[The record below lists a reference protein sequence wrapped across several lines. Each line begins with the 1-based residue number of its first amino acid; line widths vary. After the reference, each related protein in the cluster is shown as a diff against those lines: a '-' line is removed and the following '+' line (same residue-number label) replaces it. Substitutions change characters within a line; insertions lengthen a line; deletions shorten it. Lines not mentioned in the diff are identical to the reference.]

1 MKHLSK
7 YFAVALSA
15 LFMASCQQPDFKVSE
30 AEATKAI
37 NSITAS
43 FIDDTS
49 EENHFKSEI
58 DYDNHVITIVF
69 PYTYPAN
76 TKYNLTED
84 DLKKVKVVANL
95 DDNCFIEPSI
105 LIMDLTQDNIIT
117 VINQKKER
125 TDYIV
130 RGEIR
135 KSNACAVT
143 AFKLVDENLVGVVN
157 ESTKVISIIKDG
169 APAKQL
175 AEVELSFGATITGT
189 DPTKVACD
197 YSKDVKFTVTAQD
210 GKTTAEYTV
219 KVQLPSTL
227 EKGMRPGSGK
237 ILWNNKI
244 VDTYAPATPLMM
256 TSMAVIKDYIVLNTR
271 NEDMMVVNRKTGAK
285 EGTIKLPFKSS
296 LGNFKATGDSSD
308 NILVTNLDSKEIV
321 VYRIKGINGTPTEY
335 IRYNVGGKSYGR
347 GISVIGSLDKDA
359 VITMPR
365 YEDAGWYFLRWTVTG
380 GVLNTEPELVTINSS
395 VSAGGWVYNCDVV
408 ATDPS
413 NPKSDYFVNSYAKLT
428 GGTTA
433 NVDRGTIWIDG
444 ATNKD
449 KCHSPY
455 TSSNWVRN
463 ALDYVKFN
471 GVGYLIANSV
481 NSFTWG
487 ADDMIYLYDLGD
499 ANLDNIVWKSEV
511 GIYGSMSSIN
521 QANGNAC
528 SDVAL
533 RLSDNGYY
541 MYAYFF
547 FAGGQLVCVQFDC
560 LDM

>member
-157 ESTKVISIIKDG
+157 ESTKVISIIKDE

-227 EKGMRPGSGK
+227 EKGMRSGSGK

-365 YEDAGWYFLRWTVTG
+365 FEDAGWYFLRWTVTG

-395 VSAGGWVYNCDVV
+395 VNAGGWVYNCDVV

-433 NVDRGTIWIDG
+433 SEDRGTIWIDG

-499 ANLDNIVWKSEV
+499 ANLDNIVWKSEA
-511 GIYGSMSSIN
+511 GIYGSMSNIT

>member
-157 ESTKVISIIKDG
+157 ESTKVISIIKDE

-175 AEVELSFGATITGT
+175 AEVELSFGATITGN
-189 DPTKVACD
+189 DPTKGACD

-395 VSAGGWVYNCDVV
+395 VNAGGWVYNCDVV

-511 GIYGSMSSIN
+511 GIYGSMSNIN

>member
-105 LIMDLTQDNIIT
+105 LIMDLTQDNLIT

-157 ESTKVISIIKDG
+157 ESTKVISIIKDE

>member
-157 ESTKVISIIKDG
+157 ESTKVISIIKDE

-189 DPTKVACD
+189 DPTKEACD

-511 GIYGSMSSIN
+511 GIYGSMSNIN

>member
-157 ESTKVISIIKDG
+157 ESTKVISIIKDE

>member
-135 KSNACAVT
+135 KSKACAVT

-157 ESTKVISIIKDG
+157 ESTKVISIIKDE

-175 AEVELSFGATITGT
+175 AEVELSFGATITGN

-365 YEDAGWYFLRWTVTG
+365 FEDAGWYFLRWTVTG

-395 VSAGGWVYNCDVV
+395 VNAGGWVYNCDVV

-511 GIYGSMSSIN
+511 GIYGSMSNIN

>member
-157 ESTKVISIIKDG
+157 ESTKVISIIKDE

-365 YEDAGWYFLRWTVTG
+365 FEDAGWYFLRWTVTG

-395 VSAGGWVYNCDVV
+395 VNAGGWVYNCDVV

-433 NVDRGTIWIDG
+433 SEDRGTIWIDG

-499 ANLDNIVWKSEV
+499 ANLDNIVWKSEA
-511 GIYGSMSSIN
+511 GIYGSMSNIT

>member
-49 EENHFKSEI
+49 DENHFKSEI

-95 DDNCFIEPSI
+95 DDNCSIEPSI
-105 LIMDLTQDNIIT
+105 LIMDLTHDNLIT
-117 VINQKKER
+117 VINQKIER

-143 AFKLVDENLVGVVN
+143 AFKLIDENLVGVVN
-157 ESTKVISIIKDG
+157 ESTKVISIIKDE

-210 GKTTAEYTV
+210 GKTTAEYIV

-347 GISVIGSLDKDA
+347 GISVIGSLDEDA

-365 YEDAGWYFLRWTVTG
+365 FEDAGWYFLRWTVTG

-395 VSAGGWVYNCDVV
+395 VNAGGWVYNCDVV

-463 ALDYVKFN
+463 ALDYVNFN

-511 GIYGSMSSIN
+511 GIYGSMNNIT
-521 QANGNAC
+521 QANGGAC

-547 FAGGQLVCVQFDC
+547 FAGGQLVCLQFDC

>member
-76 TKYNLTED
+76 TKYNLTKD

-157 ESTKVISIIKDG
+157 ESTKVISIIKDE

-365 YEDAGWYFLRWTVTG
+365 FEDAGWYFLRWTVTG

-395 VSAGGWVYNCDVV
+395 VNAGGWVYNCDVV

-433 NVDRGTIWIDG
+433 SEDRGTIWIDG

-511 GIYGSMSSIN
+511 GIYGSMSNIN

>member
-76 TKYNLTED
+76 TKYNLTKD

-157 ESTKVISIIKDG
+157 ESTKVISIIKDE

-433 NVDRGTIWIDG
+433 SEDRGTIWIDG

-499 ANLDNIVWKSEV
+499 ANLDNIVWKSEA
-511 GIYGSMSSIN
+511 GIYGSMSNIT

>member
-76 TKYNLTED
+76 TKYNLTKD

-157 ESTKVISIIKDG
+157 ESTKVISIIKDE

-365 YEDAGWYFLRWTVTG
+365 YEDSGWYFLRWTVTG

-511 GIYGSMSSIN
+511 GIYGSMSNIN

>member
-157 ESTKVISIIKDG
+157 ESTKVISIIKDE

-365 YEDAGWYFLRWTVTG
+365 FEDAGWYFLRWTVTG

-395 VSAGGWVYNCDVV
+395 VNAGGWVYNCDVV

>member
-157 ESTKVISIIKDG
+157 ESTKVISIIKDE

-395 VSAGGWVYNCDVV
+395 VSAGGWVYNWDVV

>member
-105 LIMDLTQDNIIT
+105 LNMDLTQDNIIT

-157 ESTKVISIIKDG
+157 ESTKVISIIKDE

-365 YEDAGWYFLRWTVTG
+365 FEDAGWYFLRWTVTG

-395 VSAGGWVYNCDVV
+395 VNAGGWVYNCDVV

>member
-157 ESTKVISIIKDG
+157 ESTKVISIIKDE

-365 YEDAGWYFLRWTVTG
+365 FEDAGWYFLRWTVTG

-395 VSAGGWVYNCDVV
+395 VNAGGWVYNCDVV

-499 ANLDNIVWKSEV
+499 ANLDNIVWKSEA
-511 GIYGSMSSIN
+511 GIYGSMSNIT

>member
-157 ESTKVISIIKDG
+157 ESTKVISIIKDE

-463 ALDYVKFN
+463 ALDYVNFN

>member
-157 ESTKVISIIKDG
+157 ESTKVISIIKDE

-321 VYRIKGINGTPTEY
+321 VYRIKGITGTPTEY
-335 IRYNVGGKSYGR
+335 IRYNVGGNSYGR

-365 YEDAGWYFLRWTVTG
+365 FGDAGWYFLRWTVTG

-395 VSAGGWVYNCDVV
+395 VNAGGWVYNCDVV

-433 NVDRGTIWIDG
+433 SEDRGTIWIDG

-499 ANLDNIVWKSEV
+499 ANLDNIVWKSEA
-511 GIYGSMSSIN
+511 GIYGSMSNIT

>member
-7 YFAVALSA
+7 YFAVALST

-157 ESTKVISIIKDG
+157 ESTKVISIIKDE

-365 YEDAGWYFLRWTVTG
+365 FEDAGWYFLRWTVTG

-395 VSAGGWVYNCDVV
+395 VNAGGWVYNCDVV

-433 NVDRGTIWIDG
+433 SEDRGTIWIDG

-499 ANLDNIVWKSEV
+499 ANLDNIVWKSEA
-511 GIYGSMSSIN
+511 GIYGSMSNIT

>member
-76 TKYNLTED
+76 TKYNLTKD

-157 ESTKVISIIKDG
+157 ESTKVISIIKDE

-365 YEDAGWYFLRWTVTG
+365 FGDAGWYFLRWTVTG

-395 VSAGGWVYNCDVV
+395 LNAGGWVYNCDVV

-511 GIYGSMSSIN
+511 GIYGSMSNIN

>member
-76 TKYNLTED
+76 TKYNLTKD

-157 ESTKVISIIKDG
+157 ESTKVISIIKDE

-321 VYRIKGINGTPTEY
+321 VYRIKGITGTPTEY
-335 IRYNVGGKSYGR
+335 IRYNVGGNSYGR

-365 YEDAGWYFLRWTVTG
+365 FGDAGWYFLRWTVTG

-395 VSAGGWVYNCDVV
+395 LNAGGWVYNCDVV

-433 NVDRGTIWIDG
+433 SEDRGTIWIDG

-511 GIYGSMSSIN
+511 GIYGSMSNIN

>member
-76 TKYNLTED
+76 TKYNLTKD

-157 ESTKVISIIKDG
+157 ESTKVISIIKDE

-365 YEDAGWYFLRWTVTG
+365 FEDAGWYFLRWTVTG

-395 VSAGGWVYNCDVV
+395 VNASGWVYNCDVV

-511 GIYGSMSSIN
+511 GIYGSMSNIN

>member
-135 KSNACAVT
+135 KSKACAVT

-157 ESTKVISIIKDG
+157 ESTKVISIIKDE

-511 GIYGSMSSIN
+511 GIYGSMSNIN

>member
-76 TKYNLTED
+76 TKYNLTKD

-157 ESTKVISIIKDG
+157 ESTKVISIIKDE

-365 YEDAGWYFLRWTVTG
+365 FEDAGWYFLRWTVTG

-395 VSAGGWVYNCDVV
+395 VNAGGWVYNCDVV

-499 ANLDNIVWKSEV
+499 ANLDNIVWKSEA
-511 GIYGSMSSIN
+511 GIYGSMSNIN

>member
-76 TKYNLTED
+76 TKYNLTKD

-157 ESTKVISIIKDG
+157 ESTKVISIIKDE

-365 YEDAGWYFLRWTVTG
+365 FGDAGWYFLRWTVTG

-395 VSAGGWVYNCDVV
+395 LNAGGWVYNCDVV

-499 ANLDNIVWKSEV
+499 ANLDNVVWKSEV
-511 GIYGSMSSIN
+511 GIYGSMSNIN

>member
-58 DYDNHVITIVF
+58 DYDNHVITIIF

-95 DDNCFIEPSI
+95 DDNCSIEPSI
-105 LIMDLTQDNIIT
+105 LIMDLTHDNLIT

-143 AFKLVDENLVGVVN
+143 AFKLIDENLVGVVN
-157 ESTKVISIIKDG
+157 ESTKVISIIKDE

-321 VYRIKGINGTPTEY
+321 VYRIKGINSTPTEY

-347 GISVIGSLDKDA
+347 GISVIGSLDEDA

-365 YEDAGWYFLRWTVTG
+365 FEDAGWYFLRWTVTG

-395 VSAGGWVYNCDVV
+395 VNAGGWVYNCDVV

-499 ANLDNIVWKSEV
+499 ANLDNIVWKSEL
-511 GIYGSMSSIN
+511 GIYGSMNNIA
-521 QANGNAC
+521 QANGGAC

-547 FAGGQLVCVQFDC
+547 FAGGQLVCLQFDC

>member
-76 TKYNLTED
+76 TKYNLTKD

-157 ESTKVISIIKDG
+157 ESTKVISIIKDE

-395 VSAGGWVYNCDVV
+395 VNAGGWVYNCDVV

-433 NVDRGTIWIDG
+433 SEDRGTIWIDG

-499 ANLDNIVWKSEV
+499 ANLDNIVWKSEA
-511 GIYGSMSSIN
+511 GIYGSMSNIT

>member
-135 KSNACAVT
+135 KSKACAVT

-157 ESTKVISIIKDG
+157 ESTKVISIIKDE

-365 YEDAGWYFLRWTVTG
+365 FEDAGWYFLRWTVTG

-511 GIYGSMSSIN
+511 GIYGSMSNIN

>member
-95 DDNCFIEPSI
+95 DDNCSIEPSI
-105 LIMDLTQDNIIT
+105 LIMDLTQDNLIT

-157 ESTKVISIIKDG
+157 ESTKVISIIKDE

-175 AEVELSFGATITGT
+175 AEVELSFGASITGN

-347 GISVIGSLDKDA
+347 GISVIGSLDEDA

-365 YEDAGWYFLRWTVTG
+365 FEDAGWYFLRWTVTG

-395 VSAGGWVYNCDVV
+395 VNGGGWVYNCDVV

-463 ALDYVKFN
+463 ALDYVNFN

-499 ANLDNIVWKSEV
+499 ANLDNIVWKSEL
-511 GIYGSMSSIN
+511 GIYGSMSNIT
-521 QANGNAC
+521 QANGGAC

-547 FAGGQLVCVQFDC
+547 FAGGRLVCLQFDC

>member
-125 TDYIV
+125 TAYIV

-157 ESTKVISIIKDG
+157 ESTKVISIIKDE

-227 EKGMRPGSGK
+227 EKGMRSGSGK

-365 YEDAGWYFLRWTVTG
+365 FEDAGWYFLRWTVTG

-395 VSAGGWVYNCDVV
+395 VNAGGWVYNCDVV

-433 NVDRGTIWIDG
+433 SEDRGTIWIDG

-499 ANLDNIVWKSEV
+499 ANLDNIVWKSEA
-511 GIYGSMSSIN
+511 GIYGSMSNIT

>member
-157 ESTKVISIIKDG
+157 ESTKVISIIKDE

-285 EGTIKLPFKSS
+285 EGTIKLPFKIS

-511 GIYGSMSSIN
+511 GIYGSMSNIN

>member
-157 ESTKVISIIKDG
+157 ESTKVISIIKDE

-395 VSAGGWVYNCDVV
+395 VSAGGWVYNWDVV

-521 QANGNAC
+521 QDNGNAC

>member
-135 KSNACAVT
+135 KSKACAVT

-157 ESTKVISIIKDG
+157 ESTKVISIIKDE

>member
-157 ESTKVISIIKDG
+157 ESTKVISIIKDE

-365 YEDAGWYFLRWTVTG
+365 YGDAGWYFLRWTVTG
-380 GVLNTEPELVTINSS
+380 GVLSTEPELVTINSS
-395 VSAGGWVYNCDVV
+395 VNAGGWVYNCDVV

-463 ALDYVKFN
+463 ALDYVNFN

>member
-157 ESTKVISIIKDG
+157 ESTKVISIIKDE

-285 EGTIKLPFKSS
+285 EGTNKLPFKSS

-365 YEDAGWYFLRWTVTG
+365 FEDAGWYFLRWTVTG

-395 VSAGGWVYNCDVV
+395 VNAGGWVYNCDVV

-433 NVDRGTIWIDG
+433 SEDRGTIWIDG

-499 ANLDNIVWKSEV
+499 ANLDNIVWKSEA
-511 GIYGSMSSIN
+511 GIYGSMSNIT

>member
-76 TKYNLTED
+76 TKYNLTKD

-157 ESTKVISIIKDG
+157 ESTKVISIIKDE

-335 IRYNVGGKSYGR
+335 IRYNVGGNSYGR

-365 YEDAGWYFLRWTVTG
+365 FEDAGWYFLRWTVTG

-395 VSAGGWVYNCDVV
+395 VNAGGWVYNCDVV

-433 NVDRGTIWIDG
+433 SEDRGTIWIDG

-511 GIYGSMSSIN
+511 GIYGSMSNIN

>member
-135 KSNACAVT
+135 KSKACAVT

-157 ESTKVISIIKDG
+157 ESTKVISIIKDE

-365 YEDAGWYFLRWTVTG
+365 FEDAGWYFLRWTVTG

-395 VSAGGWVYNCDVV
+395 VNAGGWVYNCDVV

-499 ANLDNIVWKSEV
+499 ANLDNIVWKSEA
-511 GIYGSMSSIN
+511 GIYGSMSNIT

>member
-76 TKYNLTED
+76 TKYNLTKD

-157 ESTKVISIIKDG
+157 ESTKVISIIKDE

-321 VYRIKGINGTPTEY
+321 VYRIKGITGTPTEY

-365 YEDAGWYFLRWTVTG
+365 FGDAGWYFLRWTVTG

-395 VSAGGWVYNCDVV
+395 LNAGGWVYNCDVV

-511 GIYGSMSSIN
+511 GIYGSMSNIN

>member
-105 LIMDLTQDNIIT
+105 LIMDLTQDNLIT

-157 ESTKVISIIKDG
+157 ESTKVISIIKDE

-175 AEVELSFGATITGT
+175 AEVELSFGASITGT

-219 KVQLPSTL
+219 KVQLPSIL

-365 YEDAGWYFLRWTVTG
+365 FEDAGWYFLRWTVTG

-395 VSAGGWVYNCDVV
+395 VNAGGWVYNCDVV

-433 NVDRGTIWIDG
+433 SEDRGTIWIDG

-499 ANLDNIVWKSEV
+499 ANLDNIVWKSEA
-511 GIYGSMSSIN
+511 GIYGSMSNIT